1 MVAKAQPPIYGYDM
15 KPLGLVLGLTAAALI
30 ALGLFLGFR
39 TVYTGDGRDCGSAF
53 KANPYM
59 VSLGTTCDK
68 ERSDALPLPL
78 VVLTLGAVAGIGSA
92 AAIRAG
98 QSQREPLD
106 AHSAPSAP

>member
-1 MVAKAQPPIYGYDM
+1 M

-39 TVYTGDGRDCGSAF
+39 TVYSADGHDCGSAF

-59 VSLGTTCDK
+59 VTLGTTCDK

-78 VVLTLGAVAGIGSA
+78 VVLTLGVVAGIGSA
-92 AAIRAG
+92 AVMRTARR
-98 QSQREPLD
+98 QQEQPD
-106 AHSAPSAP
+106 AHNAPSAP